1 MSFTTVL
8 AQEGRQRLSAE
19 ERTKMAIEKIA
30 PLNLDTATKA
40 KTAMVLKE
48 FYEAQEKAMAA
59 MRQSGNMDREAMR
72 EKRQQLVTERDS
84 KLKLIL
90 TEEQLKKWKEE
101 IEPSMRP
108 QRQPGK

>member
-1 MSFTTVL
+1 
-8 AQEGRQRLSAE
+8 
-19 ERTKMAIEKIA
+19 
-30 PLNLDTATKA
+30 
-40 KTAMVLKE
+40 
-48 FYEAQEKAMAA
+48 MAA

-90 TEEQLKKWKEE
+90 TEEQLKKWTEE

>member
-1 MSFTTVL
+1 MEKNKMHHANRSQKRENMKKQFFLLSSVLLMSFTTVL

-48 FYEAQEKAMAA
+48 FY
-59 MRQSGNMDREAMR
+59 
-72 EKRQQLVTERDS
+72 
-84 KLKLIL
+84 
-90 TEEQLKKWKEE
+90 
-101 IEPSMRP
+101 
-108 QRQPGK
+108 